1 MVVMTTLLTADEYL
15 ATGDERPRYTELI
28 YGEVIVSTPILRHQR
43 VSARLRFLISLWC
56 EAAPGRGESPDSVD
70 TKLDA
75 GNVYAP
81 DVWWVSE
88 AHRPGRDAQ
97 YLDGPPDLAVEVRS
111 PSTWRFD
118 VGVKRETYERSGLPE
133 LWLIDTASET
143 ILVYRRSTADSL
155 LFDISLEVGRGE
167 ELTSALL
174 PEFVLDV
181 GALFDR

>member
-1 MVVMTTLLTADEYL
+1 M
-15 ATGDERPRYTELI
+15 
-28 YGEVIVSTPILRHQR
+28 
-43 VSARLRFLISLWC
+43 
-56 EAAPGRGESPDSVD
+56 
-70 TKLDA
+70 
-75 GNVYAP
+75 YAP

-88 AHRPGRDAQ
+88 AHRSGRDAL

-181 GALFDR
+181 GALFDC